1 MFPSLSLRTR
11 AFLLAFVPICLMLLA
26 TFVTIHA
33 TVRAKIKNSLKESML
48 RTEKALDIANA
59 DYNRR
64 NNQLLTILS
73 EDSGL
78 KAAITLLREEP
89 YGKAPDPQVLKMV
102 QDQLRRVAGMLDYD
116 VLLLTDAGG
125 QLITGFLGS
134 NRAPLPI
141 ASVKLG
147 SPPLLRVGN
156 TLYETITLP
165 INLASEN
172 LGSLILGKRAD
183 MAAINTWGYAALVQ
197 NHRVIL
203 TNFPDALADRLN
215 EELEQ
220 RCSEGQDECELRI
233 EGQDYLTIRIQ
244 KAKLGNNVRLFTFQ
258 SINAAVDE
266 FTRGFQQD
274 FLVTGAAGIV
284 IAFVFSAFSS
294 RSFSRPLTD
303 LILHLNESERSGRL
317 QPDFSV
323 QSPVKEVNRLGE
335 ALNRAAEAIRESQER
350 LENATLEF
358 VETMAQALDAR
369 DPYTA
374 GHSNRVSVNST
385 SIAEAMGLPPDQVEI
400 IRIGAKL
407 HDIGKIG
414 VPDAVLQ
421 KPGRLTP
428 EEYALIKMHPQIGKR
443 ILEKAGRFQD
453 YLPIVELH
461 HEDWNGGGYPYGMKG
476 EEVPLGVRIVHV
488 ADVYDAITSHRAY
501 RRAMSEQQVM
511 DILQKGS
518 GTMFD
523 PAVLDAFLRILRERK
538 VLQMVLEEVSGAT
551 VHT

>member
-1 MFPSLSLRTR
+1 MLPSLSLRTR

-33 TVRAKIKNSLKESML
+33 TVRAKIKDGLKESML

-64 NNQLLTILS
+64 NNQLLAILS

-78 KAAITLLREEP
+78 KAGITLLREEP
-89 YGKAPDPQVLKMV
+89 YGKAPDPQVIKLV
-102 QDQLRRVAGMLDYD
+102 QDQLRQVAGMLDYD
-116 VLLLTDAGG
+116 VLLLADPGG
-125 QLITGFLGS
+125 NPITGFVGG
-134 NRAPLPI
+134 NRALLPM
-141 ASVKLG
+141 ASIRMD
-147 SPPLLRVGN
+147 SPPLLRVGD

-165 INLASEN
+165 INLGDEN
-172 LGSLILGKRAD
+172 LGSLILGRKAD
-183 MAAINTWGYAALVQ
+183 MAAINTWGYAALIQ
-197 NHRVIL
+197 NRRVIL
-203 TNFPDALADRLN
+203 TNLP
-215 EELEQ
+215 EELVEEFGNQLQQ
-220 RCSEGQDECELRI
+220 RCPNGKDECEVRI
-233 EGQDYLTIRIQ
+233 NGQDFVTIRIQ
-244 KAKLGNNVRLFTFQ
+244 KAKLGNNVQLYTFQ

-274 FLVTGAAGIV
+274 FLVTGAAGIL
-284 IAFVFSAFSS
+284 IALVFSAFSS
-294 RSFSRPLTD
+294 RSFSRPLTE
-303 LILHLNESERSGRL
+303 LIGHLNESERSGRL
-317 QPDFSV
+317 RPDFSIH
-323 QSPVKEVNRLGE
+323 SPVKEVNRLGE
-335 ALNRAAEAIRESQER
+335 AFNRAAEAIEESQQR

-385 SIAEAMGLPPDQVEI
+385 SIAEAMGLPPDQIEI

-421 KPGRLTP
+421 KPGKLTA

-461 HEDWNGGGYPYGMKG
+461 HEDWNGGGYPYGLKG

-511 DILQKGS
+511 EILHEGS

-523 PAVLDAFLRILRERK
+523 PVVLEAFLRILRERK
-538 VLQMVLEEVSGAT
+538 VLQMMLEEVSGAS